1 MGQNEERFTVKKSEC
16 CIPYRRD
23 GLLIACVPGCRPC
36 STYDDVIKWKHFP
49 RYWPILRGIHRSPV
63 NSPHKGQWRGALLFS
78 LICVGM
84 NGWVNNREAGDLR
97 HYRAHYAVT
106 IMNTGHC
113 NILHTEYFKSHYI
126 YPSYP
131 VKTLIPFQIKRI
143 LYWHSTGNFTCPE
156 VGPDNTNSV
165 YIDHSLG
172 CPFIETYI
180 ARIVCLLSTL
190 LHSLHLNDWHPH
202 SVGNVEIHH
211 YASCNWGTCERG
223 CAVDARSHTG
233 AWQKWPTFCIRHLRI
248 YVYLLE

>member
-1 MGQNEERFTVKKSEC
+1 MLHTVSTWRPIDTLCSWMQTLQYIWWRHQMETFSA
-16 CIPYRRD
+16 
-23 GLLIACVPGCRPC
+23 LLASFARNSPVPGEFPAQRPV
-36 STYDDVIKWKHFP
+36 T
-49 RYWPILRGIHRSPV
+49 RSF
-63 NSPHKGQWRGALLFS
+63 AFS

-113 NILHTEYFKSHYI
+113 NILRTEYFKSHYI

-211 YASCNWGTCERG
+211 YASCNWGTCARG

-248 YVYLLE
+248 YMYLLE